1 LYYINRT
8 IKLFNAERRR
18 SIIDK
23 INFDTGTPIFQQIVD
38 NILSDIA
45 GGVLKP
51 GDKIESVR
59 VLAADYKVNPNT
71 MQKSLEKLTDMGFL
85 YTERTSGR
93 FVTKDASKIQAL
105 KENLPAKLTR
115 DYIKQMRDFSMV
127 DDEILEYVQKHLKE
141 SGN

>member
-1 LYYINRT
+1 
-8 IKLFNAERRR
+8 
-18 SIIDK
+18 
-23 INFDTGTPIFQQIVD
+23 
-38 NILSDIA
+38 
-45 GGVLKP
+45 
-51 GDKIESVR
+51 VR

-93 FVTKDASKIQAL
+93 FVTKDISKIQAL

-115 DYIKQMRDFSMV
+115 GYIKQMRDFSMV